1 MSAGST
7 AAQSPSRAS
16 SATRWFAD
24 RGVKVKI
31 LAAVALGCL
40 VAVIVG
46 VLGIRSLGEVAGHG
60 HDIYQENTR
69 QLASVGR
76 MQASFLTLRLDARA
90 APLELTR
97 ARSQAAIDTMNA
109 DYTAFTKTLD
119 DFLAMQPDEDYVAL
133 AGDLRTAGAK
143 YIDIQRTV
151 LAPLALAGD
160 RAGWIDA
167 NTAQVSPIGKSMMAT
182 LDKLVA
188 AESAEAA
195 HSDQQGRDT
204 YHSQVVVAVV
214 LLVVGI
220 ALALGL
226 GYLVANA
233 IARNARRVQSTTD
246 ALAAGDLNASAG
258 LTSNDEL
265 GRMGASLD
273 AALGR
278 IREVMSTVVQ
288 NADALAGSAEE
299 LSATSA
305 QIASS
310 AEDTSRQS
318 AVATA
323 TA

>member
-1 MSAGST
+1 MS
-7 AAQSPSRAS
+7 AAQSTSRKG

-31 LAAVALGCL
+31 LAAVALACL

-46 VLGIRSLGEVAGHG
+46 VLGIRSLGDVADRGHS
-60 HDIYQENTR
+60 IYQENTLGVAQAGEIR
-69 QLASVGR
+69 AAFLTVRVDARGAPLASTR
-76 MQASFLTLRLDARA
+76 TDAQ
-90 APLELTR
+90 T
-97 ARSQAAIDTMNA
+97 AIDKMNA
-109 DYTAFTKTLD
+109 DYAVFTKTLD
-119 DFLAMQPDEDYVAL
+119 AFLASNPDASYVASVKRVQAL
-133 AGDLRTAGAK
+133 ATNYMAAQKTL
-143 YIDIQRTV
+143 
-151 LAPLALAGD
+151 LEPLALAGK
-160 RAGWIDA
+160 RAEWLSVNKA
-167 NTAQVSPIGKSMMAT
+167 KVSPISDKLATT
-182 LDKLVA
+182 LDNLVTS
-188 AESAEAA
+188 ESAEAA
-195 HSDQQGRDT
+195 DRDKQAQAA

-214 LLVVGI
+214 LLAVGI

-226 GYLVANA
+226 GYLVATA
-233 IARNARRVQSTTD
+233 IARNTRKVQEATE
-246 ALAAGDLNASAG
+246 ALAAGNLNASAG

-273 AALGR
+273 AAVANLR
-278 IREVMSTVVQ
+278 QVMSTVVE
-288 NADALAGSAEE
+288 NADSLAGSAEE